1 MAPDRDDT
9 AIRRAIHFLHRFEDT
24 LLAAVL
30 TAMIGLA
37 AMQILLRNALES
49 GLGWADPVVRLLVLW
64 LGLLGALAA
73 SRDDRQINVDV
84 LTRLLPSKA
93 AVAVR
98 ALTHLTTAVISA
110 LVAYQAGRFVRSEY
124 EFESI
129 AFSGIPAWVAAAV
142 IPVAF
147 GGIALRYLFQ
157 AVERGRELVSS
168 EGTR

>member
-1 MAPDRDDT
+1 MAADGDGS
-9 AIRRAIHFLHRFEDT
+9 AIRRAIHFLHRFEDA
-24 LLAAVL
+24 LLAAAL
-30 TAMIGLA
+30 TAMVCLA

-64 LGLLGALAA
+64 VGLLGALAA

-98 ALTHLTTAVISA
+98 ALTHLATAAISA
-110 LVAYQAGRFVRSEY
+110 LVAYHAGRFVLSEY

-129 AFSGIPAWVAAAV
+129 AFSGIPAWAAAAV

-157 AVERGRELVSS
+157 AIERGREFVSTQ
-168 EGTR
+168 GTT